1 MKKNKLFFLLLLF
14 FVLSFSLGAVTID
27 EIIEGA
33 KNNSPTYQTI
43 LLSYKNGLLSIADLE
58 EKDKVGITLGA
69 DVVPL
74 DGVANEEI
82 LVSPSLKVTF
92 PSLGGTTIEGK
103 AKIKAKYDGSHTD
116 LEGSVTASHSF
127 DFSPYDEEKVDDLI
141 YASTKYQTEKTYKEA
156 ELNFEKTVITT
167 VSQIIEIEKSIKTL
181 EYNVNKQQKALD
193 TLNSLNSYSSSSS
206 TYLNVQNTLIELK
219 NNLEE
224 TKTQYNNLLTS
235 YKTLSGLD
243 WTGLDTIEDFELEY
257 ITYENGNTSVL
268 IESLK
273 AESAY
278 EKLNEAI
285 ATYNPSLLNV
295 SLALSS
301 NNSNHNTNIAL
312 SASYT
317 ASNWSVQAVPSFTI
331 SEDGKIKTGV
341 TISGKWSNSNSG
353 STRSIEK
360 TANDAQSAQN
370 SYLEKLS
377 SYHQDVQSYSLKILN
392 WENKRAQTKS
402 ELELKRVTL
411 ENEET
416 LYSLGLSTLDS
427 LDSARVAFENAQKSW
442 QQILLEGLSLQ
453 CELDI
458 FAL

>member
-14 FVLSFSLGAVTID
+14 FVLSFSLNAVTID

-69 DVVPL
+69 NVVPL
-74 DGVANEEI
+74 DGVENNEI
-82 LVSPSLKVTF
+82 LVSPSVKVTL

-103 AKIKAKYDGSHTD
+103 ANIKAKYDGTQTAID
-116 LEGSVTASHSF
+116 GSLTASHSF
-127 DFSPYDEEKVDDLI
+127 DFSPYDEEKADDLI
-141 YASTKYQTEKTYKEA
+141 YASTKYQTEKTYREA

-181 EYNVNKQQKALD
+181 EYNVNKQQKAFD
-193 TLNSLNSYSSSSS
+193 TLNALNSYSTSSP
-206 TYLNVQNTLIELK
+206 TYLSVQNTLVELK
-219 NNLEE
+219 SNLEE

-257 ITYENGNTSVL
+257 ITYENGNTAVL

-273 AESAY
+273 AESAF

-285 ATYNPSLLNV
+285 AAYNPSLLNV
-295 SLALSS
+295 SLSLSS
-301 NNSNHNTNIAL
+301 NNSNHNTNVAL
-312 SASYT
+312 SATYT
-317 ASNWSVQAVPSFTI
+317 ASTWSVQAVPNFTI

-341 TISGKWSNSNSG
+341 TISGKWTNSNNSNIR
-353 STRSIEK
+353 TVEK
-360 TANDAQSAQN
+360 TSNDAQSAQN

-377 SYHQDVQSYSLKILN
+377 SYHQDVQNYSLKILN
-392 WENKRAQTKS
+392 WENKKAQSKS
-402 ELELKRVTL
+402 DLKLKRATL

-416 LYSLGLSTLDS
+416 LYNLGISNLDS
-427 LDSARVAFENAQKSW
+427 LDSAKVAFENAEKSW
-442 QQILLEGLSLQ
+442 QQVLLEGLSLQ